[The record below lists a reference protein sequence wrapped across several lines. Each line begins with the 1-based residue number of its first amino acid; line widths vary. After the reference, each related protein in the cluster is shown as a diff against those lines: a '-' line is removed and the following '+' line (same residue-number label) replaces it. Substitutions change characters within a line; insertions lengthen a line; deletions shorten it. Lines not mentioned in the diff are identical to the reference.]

1 MLERLWIRKLS
12 CEFETGV
19 YVYAPTAKPRH
30 VTALDPVTEQ
40 VPAISVQS
48 LYAHHYCALVRMA
61 ALMVDDRQLG
71 EDIVQEAF
79 AELVSRWSKVEPDLA
94 LHYLR
99 RSVANRSRSAL
110 RRRRTA
116 RAHRPE
122 RGQDVPGADASVLRA
137 EGYND
142 VLAAIAVLPA
152 RQRQIVVLRY
162 YLGHS
167 IAETAKVL
175 DMTPAA
181 VSTAANRALT
191 TLRQSRENFR

>member
-1 MLERLWIRKLS
+1 
-12 CEFETGV
+12 
-19 YVYAPTAKPRH
+19 
-30 VTALDPVTEQ
+30 VTALDPVTEH
-40 VPAISVQS
+40 VPAVSVES
-48 LYAHHYCALVRMA
+48 LYGQHYRALVKMA
-61 ALMVDDRQLG
+61 ALMVDDRYLG

-79 AELVSRWSKVEPDLA
+79 AELVSRWSKVAPDLA
-94 LHYLR
+94 LHYL
-99 RSVANRSRSAL
+99 ANRSRSVL

-122 RGQDVPGADASVLRA
+122 RNPDEPGADASVLRA

-142 VLAAIAVLPA
+142 VLVAIAALPA

-181 VSTAANRALT
+181 VSTAANRAMS
-191 TLRQSRENFR
+191 TLKKARENFR